1 MPGRLRVAILVSGEG
16 TTLEGLVTRWKATDA
31 PIEVALVLA
40 DRPGIGALDR
50 ARRLAL
56 PVELVARRSLAP
68 AEFARVLTDRLR
80 GHGAELVILAGF
92 LSILPPSW
100 VETWK
105 GRALNVHPSL
115 LPRYGGKGMH
125 GAKVHEAVLAAGER
139 ETGVTVH
146 LVTGDV
152 DAGPTLEQRRMTVEA
167 QDTPETLRA
176 RLAPLEL
183 EALDSVVRRFARGD
197 LRLPYR

>member
-1 MPGRLRVAILVSGEG
+1 
-16 TTLEGLVTRWKATDA
+16 
-31 PIEVALVLA
+31 
-40 DRPGIGALDR
+40 
-50 ARRLAL
+50 
-56 PVELVARRSLAP
+56 
-68 AEFARVLTDRLR
+68 
-80 GHGAELVILAGF
+80 
-92 LSILPPSW
+92 
-100 VETWK
+100 

-125 GAKVHEAVLAAGER
+125 GAKVHAAVLAAGER

-167 QDTPETLRA
+167 QDTSETLRA

-183 EALDSVVRRFARGD
+183 EALDSVVRRFAQGD
-197 LRLPYR
+197 LPLPYR